1 MVLDAYGSRCAITG
15 HRIRPTLQ
23 AAHIR
28 PVTQQG
34 PHELTNGL
42 LLRSDVHTMFDRGYL
57 SLTDEHRLLV
67 SRSLRQD
74 FGNGRSSTS
83 APANI
88 SCSQASKPTDP
99 AATTWNGTATRCTWQ
114 VDPGILGTCRNAT
127 CWARNWN
134 HAAPIR

>member
-1 MVLDAYGSRCAITG
+1 M
-15 HRIRPTLQ
+15 Q

-74 FGNGRSSTS
+74 FGNGEEFYERAGQHILLPSIEADRPSSDYLEGHRDEVYL
-83 APANI
+83 
-88 SCSQASKPTDP
+88 AS
-99 AATTWNGTATRCTWQ
+99 
-114 VDPGILGTCRNAT
+114 
-127 CWARNWN
+127 
-134 HAAPIR
+134 